1 VLNKQQ
7 FYLLSALACVALILA
22 IIDMFLVTANR
33 STQDEYN
40 ARARYIQ
47 QSLQVEPVYK
57 DLIRALAELS
67 ARQNDPQLRELLL
80 AQGITFSVAS
90 PAAAQSAGESKGAN
104 TVEVKDASAVEGN
117 RGGGGK

>member
-1 VLNKQQ
+1 MLNKQQ

-22 IIDMFLVTANR
+22 IIDMFLVSANR

-90 PAAAQSAGESKGAN
+90 PTAARSAGESKGAN
-104 TVEVKDASAVEGN
+104 TVEVKDASPVEGN